1 MVGKYALR
9 RMEVPV
15 HTGYTID
22 ILVPTIQLV
31 SIHQAFIQT
40 FERLAVD
47 ESGMDDLHLDFHA
60 VEYRSVR
67 TFPRSDGEW
76 FLIFRGEGSWRLAVD
91 TRKVQA
97 PHVLSC
103 DRVLVESE
111 FHPNCSDRS
120 VMPYL
125 ITDDNTKFAGDQ
137 PITFPVFTPTIPQFL
152 DSCRDCIGDG
162 RSSDGGSCALRQ
174 FDMDNLARYLVL
186 ESPSQQAKLLA
197 KVANSERLTQ
207 YFEKRR
213 QN

>member
-1 MVGKYALR
+1 MSYQ
-9 RMEVPV
+9 
-15 HTGYTID
+15 TID
-22 ILVPTIQLV
+22 ILVRTTQLV
-31 SIHQAFIQT
+31 SVHQAIIQAC
-40 FERLAVD
+40 ERLVVD
-47 ESGMDDLHLDFHA
+47 ESGMDDLHLDFQA

-76 FLIFRGEGSWRLAVD
+76 FLSIRGEGSCRLAVD
-91 TRKVQA
+91 TRKIQV

-111 FHPNCSDRS
+111 FHPDSSDRS

-125 ITDDNTKFAGDQ
+125 ITDDNTRFAGYQ
-137 PITFPVFTPTIPQFL
+137 PITFPLFKPTIPQFL

-162 RSSDGGSCALRQ
+162 RSSDHGSCALPQ
-174 FDMDNLARYLVL
+174 IDKDNLARYLVL
-186 ESPSQQAKLLA
+186 ESPSQQAKPLA
-197 KVANSERLTQ
+197 KVANSEGLRQ